1 MSRVNEPL
9 SPQLMAMAHQLAER
23 HRIPE
28 SPHIHPRVFVPDRD
42 GGVDEFMTAKLREP
56 HYVPYCLVGID
67 CARTRRYPWGF
78 ECPRCGNRMN
88 WDLTHYNGNI
98 NVKYDGPPPVLGIK
112 EWNEALA
119 AKKQAKAQNRLN
131 RYTK

>member
-1 MSRVNEPL
+1 MSAGEPL
-9 SPQLMAMAHQLAER
+9 SPQLMRMAHQLAER

-28 SPHIHPRVFVPDRD
+28 SDIVHPKVFVPGTEE
-42 GGVDEFMTAKLREP
+42 GGVDTFMTAKLREP
-56 HYVPYCLVGID
+56 HYVPYCLVGQD
-67 CARTRRYPWGF
+67 CARTRRKSWGF

-112 EWNEALA
+112 EWNEALV
-119 AKKQAKAQNRLN
+119 AKKQAKAQERLN